1 MVANCRSGVVEC
13 GSNRAHHMLIS
24 TVAHVALDALLL
36 ASAVVLAIS
45 AWTKRVGS
53 GTAYSSRRTMANSAT
68 EISLATGRADPWVP
82 TVENGR

>member
-1 MVANCRSGVVEC
+1 MIGNCRSGAVEC
-13 GSNRAHHMLIS
+13 GYKRAHHMSIS
-24 TVAHVALDALLL
+24 TVANFAVGAPLL

-53 GTAYSSRRTMANSAT
+53 GRAYSSGRALANSAT
-68 EISLATGRADPWVP
+68 EISLATGRADLWVP